1 MSSWEMRD
9 NCNCLWRRFQ
19 SCFMLRGVVT
29 GTSSGSPC
37 MDATS
42 FLYTTLA
49 IRKEYPLVIDR
60 EQAMI
65 NAIEA
70 KLPNLT
76 VPFRAFRIL
85 VGGTVPF
92 RSVPFRILVTTLG
105 NAFFFEAE
113 VPVAAGISKASA
125 YAANKEFLVEASH
138 QDECCGFKTDQ
149 KGSQQSFEGI

>member
-1 MSSWEMRD
+1 
-9 NCNCLWRRFQ
+9 
-19 SCFMLRGVVT
+19 MLRGVVT

-49 IRKEYPLVIDR
+49 IRKGKYPLIIDR

-70 KLPNLT
+70 KLPNPGCSVT

-92 RSVPFRILVTTLG
+92 RS
-105 NAFFFEAE
+105 
-113 VPVAAGISKASA
+113 
-125 YAANKEFLVEASH
+125 
-138 QDECCGFKTDQ
+138 GF
-149 KGSQQSFEGI
+149 